1 MARRE
6 VQRMSEFRRDYGLRA
21 ERFALRDFFINRPNR
36 ARLVRHDMSLV
47 ASDCTGGVLS
57 HDLRLRF
64 NSPTVNFFFMAEDY
78 LRFVTAPER
87 YLTERMEPVVDSG
100 YDYPVAQLADI
111 RLYLVHYASIAEAQA
126 AWDRRAARLDLT
138 HAWYILNDRNE
149 FTEEHLA
156 RFDALPLEHKV
167 CFVHRH
173 DWAERY
179 ASAYYIRGFEQ
190 QDEVG
195 TMTAFPGKINI
206 RRNVD
211 QFDYVSWF
219 NSGQWQNRS

>member
-1 MARRE
+1 MKQIYLKRMMAGMAFLSFIGASPLCAEGVNALLVWTKDGKSVGYELQHAPRATF
-6 VQRMSEFRRDYGLRA
+6 SENTIDL
-21 ERFALRDFFINRPNR
+21 FAD
-36 ARLVRHDMSLV
+36 
-47 ASDCTGGVLS
+47 GV
-57 HDLRLRF
+57 
-64 NSPTVNFFFMAEDY
+64 TVSYPLEDY

-167 CFVHRH
+167 CFVHRR
-173 DWAERY
+173 DWADRY

-195 TMTAFPGKINI
+195 IMTAFPGKINI

-219 NSGQWQNRS
+219 NSGQWKNRS